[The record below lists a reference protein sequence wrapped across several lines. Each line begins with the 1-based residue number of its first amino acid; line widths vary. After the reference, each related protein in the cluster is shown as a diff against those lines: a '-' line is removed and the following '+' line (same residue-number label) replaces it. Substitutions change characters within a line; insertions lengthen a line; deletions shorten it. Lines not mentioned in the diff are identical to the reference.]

1 MNTPHN
7 GLPLTLPLWENNTPL
22 AGDALPGLPRLTVY
36 LPSEEYRSGQ
46 AVIVCPG
53 GGYGMLSVSKEGHRI
68 ARFLS
73 SHGHAAAVLENRYAP
88 YRHPAPLIDAQRAI
102 RMLRHHAAEW
112 LIDPDQIGIMGFSA
126 GGHLAGSAATQ
137 ALAEEGL
144 FNDSIDRENRRP
156 DFAILVYPVISFT
169 ADCAHLGSRDNLLG
183 TEADPKL
190 IEQLSLEKAV
200 SDQTPPTLLIHTNED
215 EGVPPENSVLFYQ
228 ALRAHKIPAELHI
241 YEKEGH
247 GIGLAQNHPWGKA
260 MLKWLENRRGATCH
274 ARVTLA

>member
-1 MNTPHN
+1 MNAPHN
-7 GLPLTLPLWENNTPL
+7 GLPLTLPLWEQDTPL

-36 LPSEEYRSGQ
+36 LPSEEFRSGQ
-46 AVIVCPG
+46 AIIVCPG
-53 GGYGMLSVSKEGHRI
+53 GGYGMLSVPKEGHRI

-102 RMLRHHAAEW
+102 RILRHNASEW
-112 LIDPDQIGIMGFSA
+112 MIDPAQIGIMGFSA

-137 ALAEEGL
+137 ALAEAGIVG
-144 FNDSIDRENRRP
+144 DTIDQQSSRP

-169 ADCAHLGSRDNLLG
+169 ADCAHLGSRENLLG
-183 TEADPKL
+183 TDAAPELVAA
-190 IEQLSLEKAV
+190 LSLENAV
-200 SDQTPPTLLIHTNED
+200 TAQTPPTLLIHTNED

-228 ALRAHKIPAELHI
+228 ALRKHGVPAELHI

-247 GIGLAQNHPWGKA
+247 GIGLAKKHPWGKA
-260 MLKWLENRRGATCH
+260 ALKWLENRR
-274 ARVTLA
+274 